1 MEIEVMEQFI
11 NSDCYT
17 WKTSSPS
24 TLLFTAYNKKYL
36 ELHNECA
43 AVIINNNIYFLFF
56 CRSLVSFPLFLARL
70 QENLPPSPKL
80 KVSVTEHFILVRI
93 SNMREGGGCF
103 YITVI
108 RKSFKRKAEHG
119 LN

>member
-36 ELHNECA
+36 ELHNECMTVTINKKKMLQLSFCSVIFSKA
-43 AVIINNNIYFLFF
+43 AGE
-56 CRSLVSFPLFLARL
+56 SA
-70 QENLPPSPKL
+70 
-80 KVSVTEHFILVRI
+80 
-93 SNMREGGGCF
+93 SN
-103 YITVI
+103 
-108 RKSFKRKAEHG
+108 A
-119 LN
+119 

>member
-36 ELHNECA
+36 ELHNECMTVTINKKKN
-43 AVIINNNIYFLFF
+43 AV
-56 CRSLVSFPLFLARL
+56 A
-70 QENLPPSPKL
+70 
-80 KVSVTEHFILVRI
+80 
-93 SNMREGGGCF
+93 
-103 YITVI
+103 
-108 RKSFKRKAEHG
+108 
-119 LN
+119 